1 MELVIVAVDELE
13 PTLVLGFRSEFVL
26 MVEHTELS
34 ALKEVEVGDKIEKG
48 F

>member
-1 MELVIVAVDELE
+1 MELVIVAVNVLE
-13 PTLVLGFRSEFVL
+13 PALVLGFRSKFVL
-26 MVEHTELS
+26 VVEHTELS